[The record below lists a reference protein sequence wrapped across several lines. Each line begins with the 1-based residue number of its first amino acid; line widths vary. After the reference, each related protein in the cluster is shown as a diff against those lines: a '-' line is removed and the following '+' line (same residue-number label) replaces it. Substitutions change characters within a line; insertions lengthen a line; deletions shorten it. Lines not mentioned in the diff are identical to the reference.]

1 VEADVLNGKNLMN
14 GRLKVFYDGQ
24 CPLCSREI
32 TFYQR
37 QKGANEVDWVDV
49 FNSSANVLP
58 KGLTR
63 TNALKRFYVLSPD
76 GNLVS
81 GGNGFVLLWLALP
94 KFSVLGKIFN
104 NKLMGFILECFYKF
118 FVFNRPGIQ
127 SLFHFITKLKNR
139 P

>member
-1 VEADVLNGKNLMN
+1 MVDILTN

-32 TFYQR
+32 TFYKLQE
-37 QKGANEVDWVDV
+37 GANEVDWVDI
-49 FNSSANVLP
+49 FNSSAREFP
-58 KGLTR
+58 KGLIR

-76 GNLVS
+76 GELVS

-94 KFSVLGKIFN
+94 RFSVLGRIFN

-118 FVFNRPGIQ
+118 FVFYRPSIQ
-127 SLFHFITKLKNR
+127 RLFYFITKLKNR